1 MSKHKK
7 TIRDLTFT
15 TLDGEHQ
22 RETLYCLLTL
32 PLSDILTLTLKTQS
46 TVLFLTANNL
56 HSGRLRKQRRFSLL
70 IKGKAVRP
78 FARTN
83 EKSPENFF
91 EFTWSEL
98 ACSVCNL
105 RL

>member
-1 MSKHKK
+1 M
-7 TIRDLTFT
+7 
-15 TLDGEHQ
+15 
-22 RETLYCLLTL
+22 
-32 PLSDILTLTLKTQS
+32 LTLTLKTQS

-83 EKSPENFF
+83 EKSPEISLN
-91 EFTWSEL
+91 SPG
-98 ACSVCNL
+98 VNL
-105 RL
+105 RVVCVTYGYDIQSESTE